1 MFFISA
7 SCTPILEI
15 LIPVEREE
23 NSGSNMS
30 DGADPDVNSNIFLL
44 GTEFDGNKS
53 AKGAIQADKSW
64 YQAIFY
70 EFLHNFSP

>member
-1 MFFISA
+1 MSSNSA

-15 LIPVEREE
+15 LIPVERGE

-44 GTEFDGNKS
+44 GTEFDGNQL
-53 AKGAIQADKSW
+53 AKGVIKMCGAG
-64 YQAIFY
+64 F
-70 EFLHNFSP
+70 